1 VSTLFAAPLLF
12 SLVVVA
18 QNIERSITVKYG
30 DAVRSQQGLLVHS
43 VNSPRQSGE
52 TEVRV
57 LLPTKRNRNEQ
68 LSVVYVLPVEARNG
82 KRWGDPFRVI
92 LKSKLHDRFGC
103 AFVYPT
109 FAKLPWYADHPTDPR
124 LAQEAYFL
132 QDVVPFIEK
141 TYPVL
146 RKAQGRLLL
155 GFSKSGWGAFSLIL
169 RHPDKFSRA
178 ASWDA
183 PLMMDGP
190 GKYGTGPIFGTQANF
205 AHYEVTRLLEKKR
218 ELFSKQTRLILLGYG
233 GFRKEHLAAHALMQK
248 LSIRHVDRDGP
259 QRKHHWETGWV
270 NEAVE
275 LLFAKEHADR

>member
-1 VSTLFAAPLLF
+1 MSTLIAAPLLLSF
-12 SLVVVA
+12 VIA
-18 QNIERSITVKYG
+18 APDIEAEQATQYG
-30 DAVRSQQGLLVHS
+30 KVTRTKQGLLVHTIRS
-43 VNSPRQSGE
+43 ARQSGP

-57 LLPTKRNRNEQ
+57 LLPTKHTNDEQ
-68 LSVVYVLPVEARNG
+68 LPVVYVLPVEAENG

-92 LKSKLHDRFGC
+92 LKSKLHDRFDC

-109 FAKLPWYADHPTDPR
+109 FAKLPWYADHPTNPR

-132 QDVVPFIEK
+132 RDVVPFIEK

-146 RKAQGRLLL
+146 PNAKGRLLL

-178 ASWDA
+178 ACWDA

-190 GKYGTGPIFGTQANF
+190 GKYGSSPIFGTQANF
-205 AHYEVTRLLEKKR
+205 AHYEITKLLEKKR
-218 ELFSKQTRLILLGYG
+218 DLFSKDTRLILLGYG

-248 LSIRHVDRDGP
+248 LGVRHVDRDGP

-270 NEAVE
+270 SEAVE
-275 LLFAKEHADR
+275 LLLAEKLTDR